1 MTDPS
6 DKVLNRDLI
15 NLANQPYRYGFRT
28 NIEGDTIE
36 KGLTEEV
43 VRIISKKK
51 NEPEFLLNFRLK
63 AYEKWKKM
71 KCPKWAQLNFP
82 EIDFQ
87 DVIY

>member
-1 MTDPS
+1 MQIILISILYIFINNKYNTYSIDMTDPS

-15 NLANQPYRYGFRT
+15 NLANQPYKYGFRT

-51 NEPEFLLNFRLK
+51 K
-63 AYEKWKKM
+63 
-71 KCPKWAQLNFP
+71 
-82 EIDFQ
+82 
-87 DVIY
+87 

>member
-1 MTDPS
+1 MTNPS

-15 NLANQPYRYGFRT
+15 NLANQPYKYGFRT

-51 NEPEFLLNFRLK
+51 MNQNF
-63 AYEKWKKM
+63 Y
-71 KCPKWAQLNFP
+71 
-82 EIDFQ
+82 
-87 DVIY
+87 